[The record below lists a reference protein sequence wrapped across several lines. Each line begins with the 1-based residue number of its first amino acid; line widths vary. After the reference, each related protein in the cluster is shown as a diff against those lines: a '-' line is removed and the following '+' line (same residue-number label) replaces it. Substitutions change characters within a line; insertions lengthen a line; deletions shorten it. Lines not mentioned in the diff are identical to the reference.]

1 MKLSKKLSS
10 SIVVKSIKI
19 EVRDLKHL
27 ETDLFTQFSIE
38 DTITVLKECQKILE
52 REASQLPVKKG

>member
-27 ETDLFTQFSIE
+27 ETDLSTQFSIE